1 MAPRLKLTHKRYQ
14 QLDEVFIGW
23 DVAYAYEGKTM
34 IASVFAVT
42 LDHAWNLL
50 SLLKNYDPNYTK
62 ILKVD
67 GSPGFYHATLNVQ
80 NVYYTK
86 NDKPLGVNAIIGNI
100 FAMSEEE
107 VPLHIMDIIDW
118 GVLTGGS

>member
-1 MAPRLKLTHKRYQ
+1 MAPRLRVLQKRYKH
-14 QLDEVFIGW
+14 LDEVFIGW

-34 IASVFAVT
+34 IASIFAIS

-62 ILKVD
+62 ILKVE
-67 GSPGFYHATLNVQ
+67 GSNGFYHATLDVQ

-86 NDKPLGVNAIIGNI
+86 NDEPLGVNALIGNI
-100 FAMSEEE
+100 FAMSEAE

-118 GVLTGGS
+118 GTLTGGS